1 MTGLLRYF
9 LLDQNTPILH
19 HTETNCLHSLSR
31 TVIFLFSRR
40 VNPDPDVDND
50 ALEEEEDMCPPL
62 LQRDLKNSIDLNNST
77 SKLPLKGEGGLS
89 KFGRKNLSS
98 ITLHSKVFDLTFD
111 K

>member
-1 MTGLLRYF
+1 MIIPYSTFIRY
-9 LLDQNTPILH
+9 LVKSINQMLPLYI
-19 HTETNCLHSLSR
+19 
-31 TVIFLFSRR
+31 IFLFSRR